1 MEKRTI
7 KEIAL
12 DYIQNN
18 ECNFY
23 ANDKKVTLKI
33 FGNDVD
39 VESIWYSK
47 DEDKVYIHVGCE
59 EFEGDIDI
67 ESLSDYNQWILRG
80 ALTNRWKKFNPT
92 NEPMELEF
100 FSIEPDGKGGKQIHI
115 LGYIYGGAGDEGCG
129 DWRLVEYSGFI
140 EPLENFIQKYTENM
154 DYVDETASEL
164 KQYISDYTDNG
175 VVRIINNFFGG
186 HPADFLLNYCNV
198 TMETPCGNYCFKG

>member
-23 ANDKKVTLKI
+23 ANNKKVALTI
-33 FGNDVD
+33 FKNDVD

-47 DEDKVYIHVGCE
+47 DEDKVYLHVGCE

-67 ESLSDYNQWILRG
+67 ETLSHENQWMLKG
-80 ALTNRWKKFNPT
+80 ALTGRWERFNGAK
-92 NEPMELEF
+92 EPMELEF

-115 LGYIYGGAGDEGCG
+115 WGYTYDYGDGT
-129 DWRLVEYSGFI
+129 WRNVEYTGFI
-140 EPLENFIQKYTENM
+140 EPLRSFLQNYDEDD
-154 DYVDETASEL
+154 DYVNDTAAAL
-164 KQYISDYTDNG
+164 KQYVGDLADDE
-175 VVRIINNFFGG
+175 VVDVINNYFDG
-186 HPADFLLNYCNV
+186 HPADFLLKYCNV
-198 TMETPCGNYCFKG
+198 TMETPCGNYCFKA